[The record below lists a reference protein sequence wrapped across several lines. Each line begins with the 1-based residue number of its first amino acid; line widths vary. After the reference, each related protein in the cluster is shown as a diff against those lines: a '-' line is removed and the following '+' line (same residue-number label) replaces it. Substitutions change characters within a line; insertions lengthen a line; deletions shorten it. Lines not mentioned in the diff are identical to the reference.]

1 MPGAQARHTDGQRSR
16 NPVRRLQARL
26 AGMAAVIGQTRDL
39 VHGLSAAH
47 AAQRTDVERLGAR
60 LESIEGLLRAGGA
73 EALERD
79 ERQQRIL
86 RVLFN
91 DERSLRERLW
101 RERSTDEYERAYAEP
116 EPLVSVVIPTYDNF
130 RLLGDRSLPSVLEQ
144 THQNFEVVVVGDQAP
159 EETAQIVASFGDDR
173 LQFHNLNRRG
183 PYPSDPTAFWHVAGV
198 PAYNEAVRRAR
209 GRWIAP
215 LGDDDAFRP
224 HHIEALLELA
234 RRERREATYGRFLT
248 HFREDRPPEEV
259 GVFPPAYGK
268 FGVQVLLYHAQLRFF
283 EMELADELFSMPGDW
298 SLAERML
305 RCGVRFAMLD
315 DVVTDYYPSWSWTPR
330 TPPG

>member
-1 MPGAQARHTDGQRSR
+1 MSRPSSRR
-16 NPVRRLQARL
+16 NPVRRLRARL

-39 VHGLSAAH
+39 VHGVSAGQ
-47 AAQRTDVERLGAR
+47 AAQRADIDRIGERLGA
-60 LESIEGLLRAGGA
+60 IEDLLRAGGA
-73 EALERD
+73 EALARD

-91 DERSLRERLW
+91 GERALRERLW
-101 RERSTDEYERAYAEP
+101 RERSTTEYELAYGER
-116 EPLVSVVIPTYDNF
+116 EPLVSVVIPTYDNH
-130 RLLGDRSLPSVLEQ
+130 RLLGERSLPSILEQ
-144 THQNFEVVVVGDQAP
+144 TYQNFEVLVVGDNAP
-159 EETAQIVASFGDDR
+159 EEAARTVASFGDER
-173 LQFHNLNRRG
+173 LRFHNLNRRG
-183 PYPSDPTAFWHVAGV
+183 PYPSDPSAFWHVAGV

-234 RRERREATYGRFLT
+234 RRERHEATYGRFLT
-248 HFREDRPPEEV
+248 HFRDDRAPEEV
-259 GVFPPAYGK
+259 GVFPPAHGH
-268 FGVQVLLYHAQLRFF
+268 FGVQVLLYHASLRFF

-305 RCGVRFAMLD
+305 RCGVRFGMLD

-330 TPPG
+330 TSPG

>member
-1 MPGAQARHTDGQRSR
+1 MSGARHDRR

-26 AGMAAVIGQTRDL
+26 AGIAAVIGQTRDL

-47 AAQRTDVERLGAR
+47 DAQRAEIERLGTR
-60 LESIEGLLRAGGA
+60 LESIEELLRAGGA
-73 EALERD
+73 EALARD

-86 RVLFN
+86 RVLFTG
-91 DERSLRERLW
+91 ERALRERLW
-101 RERSTDEYERAYAEP
+101 RERSTADYELAYSEH

-130 RLLGDRSLPSVLEQ
+130 RLLGERSLPSVLAQSYE
-144 THQNFEVVVVGDQAP
+144 NFEVVVVGDQAP
-159 EETAQIVASFGDDR
+159 EEAAQIVASFGDHR
-173 LQFHNLNRRG
+173 LRFHNLNRRG
-183 PYPSDPTAFWHVAGV
+183 PYPTDPTAFWHVAGV

-234 RRERREATYGRFLT
+234 RSERHEATYGRFLA
-248 HFREDRPPEEV
+248 HFRDDRAPLEV
-259 GVFPPAYGK
+259 GVFPPAYGH
-268 FGVQVLLYHAQLRFF
+268 FGVQVLLYHAHLRCF

-305 RCGVRFAMLD
+305 RCGVRFGMLD

-330 TPPG
+330 TPPADAT